1 MICSLADAFN
11 HVIEVKL
18 KKKCMYGIV
27 FSVRGS
33 NIKVENHL
41 LILYVTKLS
50 DIIMI
55 QKIFKD
61 FILLYY
67 V

>member
-41 LILYVTKLS
+41 LISFVN
-50 DIIMI
+50 IM
-55 QKIFKD
+55 
-61 FILLYY
+61 
-67 V
+67 

>member
-41 LILYVTKLS
+41 LIYVTKLS

>member
-1 MICSLADAFN
+1 
-11 HVIEVKL
+11 
-18 KKKCMYGIV
+18 MYGIV

>member
-1 MICSLADAFN
+1 MICSLADAYN
-11 HVIEVKL
+11 HVIEVKF

-33 NIKVENHL
+33 NTKVENHL